1 MLTSLHCNCTHV
13 VYYTQKYYRQIP
25 VCQFFIFLSVQI
37 NKWKFDL
44 IFVIIICILIEYAL
58 HFTLS
63 YLLFIMDHHFIADF
77 SNGVLEVKPT
87 SAVVAVVVL
96 VVRRLVPR
104 RRLQIPPRWATRMQT
119 TRCSRY
125 PYPMRPPLRPM
136 AVWLMLSVP
145 TSVYHQSARTAHPD
159 QTTLPRLAELGKTR
173 EQFSYAAKV
182 IKART

>member
-13 VYYTQKYYRQIP
+13 VYYTQKYYQQIP
-25 VCQFFIFLSVQI
+25 QFANSIFSLSVQI
-37 NKWKFDL
+37 SNCWKFNI
-44 IFVIIICILIEYAL
+44 IFVIIICILIEYVL

-87 SAVVAVVVL
+87 STVVAEVVL

-119 TRCSRY
+119 MRCSRY
-125 PYPMRPPLRPM
+125 PYPMRPPPRPM

-145 TSVYHQSARTAHPD
+145 TSVYHQSARTAHQD

-173 EQFSYAAKV
+173 
-182 IKART
+182 